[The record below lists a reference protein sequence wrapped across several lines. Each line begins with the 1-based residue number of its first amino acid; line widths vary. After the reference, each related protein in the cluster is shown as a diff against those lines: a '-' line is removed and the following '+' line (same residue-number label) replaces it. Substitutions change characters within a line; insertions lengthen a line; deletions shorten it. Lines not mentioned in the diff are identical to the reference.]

1 MPHST
6 SDLESLTSGA
16 TGLHP
21 QPAAERVAGVIREQ
35 IVDGQLAPGV
45 RLTEAIVADLLG
57 VSRNTVR
64 EALAMLVS
72 ERLCERKANRG
83 VFVVVPTADKV
94 RDLYAYRMLTES
106 AAIVWG
112 SGHTPD
118 ALGAL
123 RGAVGDA
130 RAAALAGDWFAVATA
145 NQRFHRG
152 VAGLSGSK
160 AFARYFGVALAEMR
174 LAFASAGD
182 PRWQGGYVERN
193 AEVLALLEEGRR
205 DEAAAA
211 LRVYLA
217 DARDDLLGRLA
228 IGPEG

>member
-1 MPHST
+1 MPHSA
-6 SDLESLTSGA
+6 SELDSLTGEAVDLQVPS
-16 TGLHP
+16 
-21 QPAAERVAGVIREQ
+21 AAERVAGVLREQ

-45 RLTEAIVADLLG
+45 RLTEAVVAELLG

-83 VFVVVPTADKV
+83 VFVVVPTLDKV

-112 SGHTPD
+112 AGHSPE
-118 ALGAL
+118 ALEVL
-123 RGAVGDA
+123 RAAVADA
-130 RAAALAGDWFAVATA
+130 RAAAAGQDWFAVSTA

-152 VAGLSGSK
+152 LAALSGST
-160 AFARYFGVALAEMR
+160 AFARYFAVAVAEMR

-182 PRWQGGYVERN
+182 PEWQRVYVERN
-193 AEVLALLEEGRR
+193 AEVLALLEDGRR
-205 DEAAAA
+205 DEAASA
-211 LRVYLA
+211 LRAYLA
-217 DARDDLLGRLA
+217 EARDDLLERLA
-228 IGPEG
+228 RA